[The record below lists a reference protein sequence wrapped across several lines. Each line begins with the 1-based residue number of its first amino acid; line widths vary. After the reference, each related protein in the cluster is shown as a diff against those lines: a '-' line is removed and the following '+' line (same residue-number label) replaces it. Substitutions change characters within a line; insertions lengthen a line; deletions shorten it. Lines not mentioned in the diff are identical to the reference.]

1 MSKIKKNLFY
11 NILLSISQV
20 IFPLITFSYA
30 ARVINPDG
38 IGLVAFVES
47 ICRYAML
54 IAALGVPIYG
64 IKEVG
69 KYKDDKVKLSEL
81 CSELIFIHF
90 ITTIFII
97 LVYTL
102 MIFTLDKFHQD
113 LSFYIL
119 GIFMILSNVF
129 VIEWY
134 FQGIGDFK
142 YITGRT
148 VIIRTLTTISVFFLV
163 TNSQDSIYFFL
174 LSVVANILNG
184 FINFWYAKK
193 SISFNFNIKLSSLKK
208 HYKPLLY
215 IFSTTLS
222 ISVYILLDTVML
234 GFLSDEKAVGF
245 YSIALRIGRVPILF
259 VGALGVVLIPQ
270 LAYIYGKNNLQ
281 EFSRLIS
288 KSINFVITFSFP
300 VIFLILG
307 ISEELIVTLAGDEF
321 IEATTTLQIVSVV
334 VFFIGVSNIFG
345 LQILTPMGKHKYL
358 TYSVLAGTFIS
369 IFLNY
374 ILIPILHENG
384 AAISYVLTELVVA
397 VTTFYFASKFIDMK
411 IDYKLMVKTFLF
423 CVPIYFIPLGIH
435 SFTRNNVLILILTLV
450 VAGLYYLGI
459 QVYLIKNEII
469 IELTNK
475 LKQKL

>member
-81 CSELIFIHF
+81 CSELISIHF

-163 TNSQDSIYFFL
+163 TNSQDSIYFF
-174 LSVVANILNG
+174 
-184 FINFWYAKK
+184 
-193 SISFNFNIKLSSLKK
+193 
-208 HYKPLLY
+208 
-215 IFSTTLS
+215 
-222 ISVYILLDTVML
+222 
-234 GFLSDEKAVGF
+234 FL
-245 YSIALRIGRVPILF
+245 
-259 VGALGVVLIPQ
+259 
-270 LAYIYGKNNLQ
+270 
-281 EFSRLIS
+281 
-288 KSINFVITFSFP
+288 
-300 VIFLILG
+300 
-307 ISEELIVTLAGDEF
+307 
-321 IEATTTLQIVSVV
+321 
-334 VFFIGVSNIFG
+334 
-345 LQILTPMGKHKYL
+345 
-358 TYSVLAGTFIS
+358 
-369 IFLNY
+369 
-374 ILIPILHENG
+374 
-384 AAISYVLTELVVA
+384 
-397 VTTFYFASKFIDMK
+397 
-411 IDYKLMVKTFLF
+411 
-423 CVPIYFIPLGIH
+423 
-435 SFTRNNVLILILTLV
+435 
-450 VAGLYYLGI
+450 
-459 QVYLIKNEII
+459 
-469 IELTNK
+469 
-475 LKQKL
+475 